1 MNKTMNKTLVAA
13 ALAGALG
20 LASSG
25 AIAQSFPDFS
35 VNESSITGALPNNFT
50 ADKITGNYVEVITFN
65 GAPASGS
72 FDVSLRWNAGQFV
85 ANDGRNPVA
94 SQLGG
99 LATSNYGLYALYQ
112 GSGTYTNNGTETT
125 FNFTPGGSLSLFSDA
140 GNNTTFNQP
149 TSGTGGFTTGN
160 AGDDLLLASGVPTS
174 GQGTLNPS
182 LSTCPAVGT
191 PATTGINCGSF
202 GASST
207 FALTADGS
215 SYFVAPS
222 PFYQLS
228 FQSGQ
233 LNNFSPT
240 GTQVINGS
248 LDVIFGGNGNAV
260 PEPASV
266 ALIGLGLVGL
276 ALSRRRKQA

>member
-1 MNKTMNKTLVAA
+1 MKKMITKTL
-13 ALAGALG
+13 
-20 LASSG
+20 LASAVATVCAFS
-25 AIAQSFPDFS
+25 ANIASAQTFPDFNISEAS
-35 VNESSITGALPNNFT
+35 VVGALPNNFT

-85 ANDGRNPVA
+85 ANDGRDPVA

-99 LATSNYGLYALYQ
+99 IAASNYGLYALYK

-140 GNNTTFNQP
+140 GNNTTFVQP
-149 TSGTGGFTTGN
+149 TNGAAGFTTGN
-160 AGDDLLLASGVPTS
+160 AGDDVLLASGVPTS

-182 LSTCPAVGT
+182 LSTCPAVGSA
-191 PATTGINCGSF
+191 ATSGINCGSF
-202 GASST
+202 GTSSSL
-207 FALTADGS
+207 ALTGAGS
-215 SYFVAPS
+215 SYFVAPN

-233 LNNFSPT
+233 LNNFAPT

-248 LDVIFGGNGNAV
+248 LDVIFSGSSAV